1 MLVLGIDAACAPRN
15 VGIAAARWDGAGC
28 TVHSVETGRGKQAMR
43 TLVPRILELMA
54 DEPHGLVAIDAPL
67 GFPDPMRCLRDH
79 TAGDDPPAG
88 CAVEDPFVRRTDSFV
103 RNQTGKVPLAVG
115 ADRIART
122 TLATLWFRRRTA
134 RPGRRGGRGARGAT
148 RRLDAIHLAR
158 QSARPGQP
166 PRMTSAAPSP
176 PPPATDVPVLEARG
190 VFRFRAVD
198 GQQLPIVRDVSF
210 ALRQGEFA
218 TIMGPSGSGKSTLLH
233 VLAGLDR
240 PSAGQVLLSGTDVGG
255 GDEEFRARLRRE
267 RIGFIFQF
275 FHLLPD
281 LTVEENVTL
290 PLRIA
295 GQSPRAHRAR
305 IDSLLG
311 LLGVAKLC
319 KRLPSALSGGEM
331 QRVSIARALAT
342 QPALVLADEPT
353 GNLSSKAG
361 EEVIAL
367 LREVNGRLGT
377 TILLVTHNPR
387 DAAAG
392 DRILFLHDGAL
403 LRDAELTGGPF
414 VVADVFRRLQEL
426 GI

>member
-1 MLVLGIDAACAPRN
+1 
-15 VGIAAARWDGAGC
+15 
-28 TVHSVETGRGKQAMR
+28 
-43 TLVPRILELMA
+43 
-54 DEPHGLVAIDAPL
+54 
-67 GFPDPMRCLRDH
+67 
-79 TAGDDPPAG
+79 
-88 CAVEDPFVRRTDSFV
+88 
-103 RNQTGKVPLAVG
+103 
-115 ADRIART
+115 
-122 TLATLWFRRRTA
+122 
-134 RPGRRGGRGARGAT
+134 
-148 RRLDAIHLAR
+148 
-158 QSARPGQP
+158 
-166 PRMTSAAPSP
+166 MTSAAPSP
-176 PPPATDVPVLEARG
+176 PSPQPPPAAGTSPVLEARS
-190 VFRFRAVD
+190 VFRFRSVD

-233 VLAGLDR
+233 LLAGLDR
-240 PSAGQVLLSGTDVGG
+240 PSAGQVLLSGTDLGS
-255 GDEEFRARLRRE
+255 GDEEFRAAVRRE

-295 GQSPRAHRAR
+295 GQRPRAHRGR
-305 IDSLLG
+305 IDSLLS
-311 LLGVAKLC
+311 LLGVDRLRQ
-319 KRLPSALSGGEM
+319 RLPSALSGGEM

-342 QPALVLADEPT
+342 QPSLVLADEPT

-361 EEVIAL
+361 EEVTAL
-367 LREVNGRLGT
+367 LREVNRKLGT

-403 LRDAELTGGPF
+403 RREAELTGGPF
-414 VVADVFRRLQEL
+414 GVADVFHRLQEL